1 MKTYTLYKYAS
12 EFIERLISYVKE
24 NTQKHTLA
32 AFALPAASFSRR
44 RISGVS
50 MGK

>member
-1 MKTYTLYKYAS
+1 MKTYTLYKYVS
-12 EFIERLISYVKE
+12 EFIERSISYVKE

-32 AFALPAASFSRR
+32 AFALPAASFSGR
-44 RISGVS
+44 RISCVS